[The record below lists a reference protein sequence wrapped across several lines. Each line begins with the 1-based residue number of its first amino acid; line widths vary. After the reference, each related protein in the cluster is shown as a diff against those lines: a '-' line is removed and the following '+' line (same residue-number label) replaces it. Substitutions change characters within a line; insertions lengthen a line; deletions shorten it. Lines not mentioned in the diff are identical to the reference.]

1 MVCNITALWGLLVL
15 VRGRV
20 KLVRVVEGL
29 VVRGVVV
36 LVVRLVVGVVVRV
49 VVREVVGGGC
59 WSSFWDC
66 SQGGGW

>member
-1 MVCNITALWGLLVL
+1 M
-15 VRGRV
+15 
-20 KLVRVVEGL
+20 

-36 LVVRLVVGVVVRV
+36 LVVRVVVGVVVRV

-59 WSSFWDC
+59 QSGFWDS